1 MVEDRNDKSGTK
13 SEQIERPKEVLPLQE
28 PGQIAG
34 VLKELP
40 KEVLSEVLKK
50 LPVDQVSVVKAS
62 AYSGPLPPPGM
73 LEAYNKAVPN
83 AAERIL
89 KSFEKQQEHRMQ
101 LEENMM
107 DKNFDAAK
115 RGQYMGLSISI
126 ARPTNSG
133 SNWNIRLGIG
143 WKLNWYY
150 FISWFSETVH
160 NRSYSRKIKAKKE
173 RGQLKNIF
181 RAIESNTAS

>member
-13 SEQIERPKEVLPLQE
+13 SEQIEKPKELLPLQE

-126 ARPTNSG
+126 AGLLIAGAVGIFG
-133 SNWNIRLGIG
+133 SALAGSLIGITLLAG
-143 WKLNWYY
+143 LVKL
-150 FISWFSETVH
+150 FIIDPIVGKSKQK
-160 NRSYSRKIKAKKE
+160 RKE
-173 RGQLKNIF
+173 V
-181 RAIESNTAS
+181 S

>member
-1 MVEDRNDKSGTK
+1 
-13 SEQIERPKEVLPLQE
+13 
-28 PGQIAG
+28 
-34 VLKELP
+34 
-40 KEVLSEVLKK
+40 
-50 LPVDQVSVVKAS
+50 
-62 AYSGPLPPPGM
+62 M

-126 ARPTNSG
+126 AGLLIAGAVGIFG
-133 SNWNIRLGIG
+133 SALAGSLIGITLLAG
-143 WKLNWYY
+143 LVKL
-150 FISWFSETVH
+150 FIIDPIVGKSKQK
-160 NRSYSRKIKAKKE
+160 RKE
-173 RGQLKNIF
+173 V
-181 RAIESNTAS
+181 S